1 MALSKTAKMPQPV
14 ANPSGLGAPLQG
26 FPLIETQDL
35 DEFSHGVTRLFG
47 DFSFDISI
55 DRKLPRTFGARVNH
69 LQLGQVGIM
78 YGRYGSQIR
87 ARFSDVQF
95 YTQGITLTGSGEQ
108 ATGSRR
114 HVVHDNI
121 GGVLSPSTPIGLTLG
136 HGFEHVAL
144 LIAPD
149 AVVSKLTAITGRP
162 IGHPPRMSG
171 ETDLRK
177 PEAARLRE
185 LTIRLTRRTFY
196 GAPAPLFVSDM
207 EQRAILLFLLANDH
221 DYRNEFDAEPPQI
234 ASWQVQRAEEFIESN
249 WDRHISI
256 EMLSAVS
263 GCSFRSLFHQFK
275 LGRGYTPMQFAR
287 HVRLQ
292 RAKQML
298 SQPDE
303 TTSVTEVA
311 LTCGFGNLGHFSGYY
326 REEFGELPSK
336 TLERGRQKGG

>member
-1 MALSKTAKMPQPV
+1 MPAALSKTAKMPQPV

-55 DRKLPRTFGARVNH
+55 DRKLPRTFGACVNH

-78 YGRYGSQIR
+78 YGRYGSQIQ

-149 AVVSKLTAITGRP
+149 GYWYNVPAAKHLHARRHHISLAMKVYHHHHRVTYNRAHVTRCGFTCWYL
-162 IGHPPRMSG
+162 HPPEHR
-171 ETDLRK
+171 
-177 PEAARLRE
+177 
-185 LTIRLTRRTFY
+185 Y
-196 GAPAPLFVSDM
+196 
-207 EQRAILLFLLANDH
+207 
-221 DYRNEFDAEPPQI
+221 
-234 ASWQVQRAEEFIESN
+234 
-249 WDRHISI
+249 
-256 EMLSAVS
+256 
-263 GCSFRSLFHQFK
+263 
-275 LGRGYTPMQFAR
+275 
-287 HVRLQ
+287 
-292 RAKQML
+292 
-298 SQPDE
+298 
-303 TTSVTEVA
+303 
-311 LTCGFGNLGHFSGYY
+311 
-326 REEFGELPSK
+326 
-336 TLERGRQKGG
+336 